1 MGPALLQRCVSYS
14 EVFLFYM
21 RDAFFFFGGGAGVFQ
36 FEDLF
41 QLHFFFNLFIYYF
54 DSAFKGHCLFVFV
67 ADPFH
72 CQHNT

>member
-21 RDAFFFFGGGAGVFQ
+21 RDAFFFFGGGGGYLNFN
-36 FEDLF
+36 FSF
-41 QLHFFFNLFIYYF
+41 NFIFFFNLFIYYF

>member
-21 RDAFFFFGGGAGVFQ
+21 RDAFFFLGGGGGYFNLKIS
-36 FEDLF
+36 FNLI
-41 QLHFFFNLFIYYF
+41 FFLVLFIYYF